1 MDFEKFLQV
10 EAEKIKE
17 VEAKLLKL
25 WFDWLSKKVPSL
37 KPHAKAFIK
46 ACDGGKKI
54 RGALIN
60 LGYQLA
66 GGKSEGILD
75 VAAAYE
81 IFHTSIL
88 SHDDVIDQSPI
99 RRGRPSLYRALGG
112 GHHGISQTIS
122 LGDMGFFLASKIIS
136 QSDFEDKKKVL
147 ALEYFAKTT
156 IDTALGELL
165 DVELPYL
172 DKKRQESDVLVIMK
186 YKTARYSVSSP
197 LQLGAI
203 LACPSGRRAGADGRM
218 LGLLGRFGE
227 SLGIAF
233 QIKDDI
239 LGVFGEEEELGKSN
253 KSDIEEGKNTLLI
266 VRALNYAT
274 PKQKKLLHKFY
285 GQGTLSKRGLEQVR
299 KIFEE
304 TKALTYA
311 QKQAVKYVTLAK
323 KSIPGLTK
331 DTKMSTLLEQMSEY
345 LVERNK

>member
-1 MDFEKFLQV
+1 MDFEKFLQAEAKKIE
-10 EAEKIKE
+10 EAEQ
-17 VEAKLLKL
+17 VHLKL
-25 WFDWLSKKVPSL
+25 WYEWLSKKVPSL
-37 KPHAKAFIK
+37 TPHAKAFIISCK
-46 ACDGGKKI
+46 GGKKI

-60 LGYQLA
+60 LGYQIA
-66 GGKSEGILD
+66 GGESPAILD

-88 SHDDVIDQSPI
+88 AHDDVIDQSPI
-99 RRGRPSLYRALGG
+99 RRGRPSLYRVLGG

-122 LGDMGFFLASKIIS
+122 LGDLGFFLASKIIS
-136 QSDFEDKKKVL
+136 SAKFEDKNKVQ

-156 IDTALGELL
+156 IDTALGEML

-172 DKKRQESDVLVIMK
+172 DKKRQKSDVLTIMK

-203 LACPSGRRAGADGRM
+203 LVGGNQKLIRE
-218 LGLLGRFGE
+218 LGIFGE

-233 QIKDDI
+233 QIQDDI
-239 LGVFGEEEELGKSN
+239 LGVFGDEGELGKSS

-266 VRALNYAT
+266 VEALKKAT
-274 PKQKKLLHKFY
+274 PKQKKQLHKYY
-285 GQGTLSKRGLEQVR
+285 GSGTLSVLGLKVVR
-299 KIFEE
+299 EIFQE
-304 TKALTYA
+304 TKALNYA
-311 QKQAVKYVTLAK
+311 QKQADKYVALAK

-331 DTKMSTLLEQMSEY
+331 DSKMSTLLEQMSEY

>member
-1 MDFEKFLQV
+1 MDFEKFLQA
-10 EAEKIKE
+10 EAKKIKE
-17 VEAKLLKL
+17 VEQAHLQV
-25 WFDWLSKKVPSL
+25 WFNWLSKKVPSL

-46 ACDGGKKI
+46 ACAGGKKI

-60 LGYQLA
+60 LGYQIA
-66 GGKSEGILD
+66 GGSSEAILD

-88 SHDDVIDQSPI
+88 AHDDVIDQSPI
-99 RRGRPSLYRALGG
+99 RRGRPSLYRVLGG

-122 LGDMGFFLASKIIS
+122 LGDLGFFLASKIIS
-136 QSDFEDKKKVL
+136 GSDFADKKKVL

-156 IDTALGELL
+156 IDTALGEML

-172 DKKRQESDVLVIMK
+172 DKKRQEKDVLVIMK

-203 LACPSGRRAGADGRM
+203 LAGGNQKLTKD
-218 LGLLGRFGE
+218 LGVFGE

-233 QIKDDI
+233 QIQDDI
-239 LGVFGEEEELGKSN
+239 LGVFGDEKELGKSN

-266 VRALNYAT
+266 VEALKKAT
-274 PKQKKLLHKFY
+274 PKQKKQLHKYY
-285 GQGTLSKRGLEQVR
+285 GSGTLSIPGLKIVR
-299 KIFEE
+299 EIFQE
-304 TKALTYA
+304 TKALNYA
-311 QKQAVKYVTLAK
+311 QKQADKYITLAK

-331 DTKMSTLLEQMSEY
+331 DLKMSKLLNQMAEF
-345 LVERNK
+345 LVERRN

>member
-1 MDFEKFLQV
+1 MDFEKFLQA
-10 EAEKIKE
+10 EAKKIKE
-17 VEAKLLKL
+17 VEQAHLQV
-25 WFDWLSKKVPSL
+25 WFNWLSKKVPSL

-46 ACDGGKKI
+46 ACAGGKKI

-60 LGYQLA
+60 LGYQIA
-66 GGKSEGILD
+66 GESSEAILD

-88 SHDDVIDQSPI
+88 AHDDVIDQSPI
-99 RRGRPSLYRALGG
+99 RRGRPSLYRVLGG

-122 LGDMGFFLASKIIS
+122 LGDLGFFLASKIIS
-136 QSDFEDKKKVL
+136 GSDFADKKKVL

-156 IDTALGELL
+156 IDTALGEML

-172 DKKRQESDVLVIMK
+172 DKKRQEKDVLVIMK

-203 LACPSGRRAGADGRM
+203 LAGGNQKLTKD
-218 LGLLGRFGE
+218 LGVFGE

-233 QIKDDI
+233 QIQDDI
-239 LGVFGEEEELGKSN
+239 LGVFGDEKELGKSN

-266 VRALNYAT
+266 VEALKKAT
-274 PKQKKLLHKFY
+274 PKQKKQLHKYY
-285 GQGTLSKRGLEQVR
+285 GSGTLSVSGLKIVR
-299 KIFEE
+299 EIFQE
-304 TKALTYA
+304 TKALNYA
-311 QKQAVKYVTLAK
+311 QKQADKYITLAK

-331 DTKMSTLLEQMSEY
+331 DFKMSTLLEQMSEY